1 MAAGSAQR
9 LSWKEFSKLLTAPD
23 TIIDFRLRPSSRHGY
38 PTMQGVVMS
47 LKVFV
52 AGGTGVLGRA
62 SLPALVEAGHSVR
75 STARGSNKAALVRS
89 LGAEPVECDLYDL
102 ASARKAVAGCDVL
115 IRLTTKIGSMTKIRD
130 HKMWNETNRLRTQGA
145 RVLVDAA
152 IQEGVPTYIH
162 ECVTFVY
169 ADGGT
174 RWLTEEAR
182 TDAGHGAIL
191 HAALEGEQEAARLTE
206 EGGKGIVL
214 RFGGFYGADAPSTPE
229 TFEMARRRML
239 AQIGPGTNYFSSI
252 YVPDAGRAVA
262 AVIDAPAGIYNVCDD
277 EPVLFREYLQAVA
290 NAAGAKKPL
299 HLPAFLGRLI
309 FGQVWEYFSRS
320 QRVSNAKLKR
330 ETGWEPQVA
339 SAAKGWEAVAAE
351 LERKAKQPT
360 QRKVA

>member
-1 MAAGSAQR
+1 M
-9 LSWKEFSKLLTAPD
+9 P
-23 TIIDFRLRPSSRHGY
+23 
-38 PTMQGVVMS
+38 

-62 SLPALVEAGHSVR
+62 SLPALVAAGHSVR
-75 STARGSNKAALVRS
+75 STARGSKKAALVRS

-102 ASARKAVAGCDVL
+102 ASVRKAVSGCDVL

-130 HKMWNETNRLRTQGA
+130 PKMWNETNRLRTQGA

-162 ECVTFVY
+162 ESVTFVY

-182 TDAGHGAIL
+182 TDTGSGAIL
-191 HAALEGEQEAARLTE
+191 HAALEGEREAERLTA
-206 EGGKGIVL
+206 EGGKGVVL
-214 RFGGFYGADAPSTPE
+214 RFGGFYGSDAPSTPE
-229 TFEMARRRML
+229 MLEMARRRML

-262 AVIDAPAGIYNVCDD
+262 AVVDAPAGIYNVCDD

-290 NAAGAKKPL
+290 NAAVAKKPL

-330 ETGWEPQVA
+330 TTGWEPQVI
-339 SAAKGWEAVAAE
+339 SAMKGWPLAAAE
-351 LERKAKQPT
+351 LGRGTEPPL
-360 QRKVA
+360 QRRVA

>member
-1 MAAGSAQR
+1 
-9 LSWKEFSKLLTAPD
+9 
-23 TIIDFRLRPSSRHGY
+23 
-38 PTMQGVVMS
+38 MS

-62 SLPALVEAGHSVR
+62 SLPALVSAGHSVR
-75 STARGSNKAALVRS
+75 STARGNDKAALVRS
-89 LGAEPVECDLYDL
+89 FGAEPVDCDLYDL
-102 ASARKAVAGCDVL
+102 GSVRQAIAGCDVL
-115 IRLTTKIGSMTKIRD
+115 IRLTTKIGSMSKIRNS
-130 HKMWNETNRLRTQGA
+130 KLWEETNRLRTEGA

-162 ECVTFVY
+162 ESVTFVY

-182 TDAGHGAIL
+182 TDEGRGAIL
-191 HAALEGEQEAARLTE
+191 HAALEGEREAERLTK
-206 EGGKGIVL
+206 EGGKGTVL
-214 RFGGFYGADAPSTPE
+214 RFGGFYGTDAPSTPE
-229 TFEMARRRML
+229 MLAMARRRML

-262 AVIDAPAGIYNVCDD
+262 AVLAAPAGIYNVCDD
-277 EPVLFREYLQAVA
+277 EPVLFRDYLQALA

-299 HLPAFLGRLI
+299 RLPAFLGRLM

-330 ETGWEPQVA
+330 ETGWKPQIA
-339 SAAKGWEAVAAE
+339 SAVKGWSLAAE
-351 LERKAKQPT
+351 LDRKAKPI
-360 QRKVA
+360 QRRAA

>member
-1 MAAGSAQR
+1 
-9 LSWKEFSKLLTAPD
+9 
-23 TIIDFRLRPSSRHGY
+23 
-38 PTMQGVVMS
+38 MS

-62 SLPALVEAGHSVR
+62 SLPALVAAGHSVG
-75 STARGSNKAALVRS
+75 STARGSNKAAQVHAC
-89 LGAEPVECDLYDL
+89 GAEPVDCDLNDITSVRR
-102 ASARKAVAGCDVL
+102 AIAGCDVL
-115 IRLTTKIGSMTKIRD
+115 IRLTTKIGSMTTIRD
-130 HKMWNETNRLRTQGA
+130 PRMWEETNRLRTQGA

-162 ECVTFVY
+162 ESVTFVY

-182 TDAGHGAIL
+182 TDAGGGPIL
-191 HAALEGEQEAARLTE
+191 RAALEGEREAERLTR

-214 RFGGFYGADAPSTPE
+214 RFAGFYGADAPSTPE
-229 TFEMARRRML
+229 MLELARRRVL

-262 AVIDAPAGIYNVCDD
+262 AAVAAPAGIYNVCDD
-277 EPVLFREYLQAVA
+277 EPVLFHEYLQAVA
-290 NAAGAKKPL
+290 NAAGAKRPL
-299 HLPAFLGRLI
+299 RLPAFLGRLV

-330 ETGWEPQVA
+330 ETRWAPRVTSAVNGWQV
-339 SAAKGWEAVAAE
+339 VAAE
-351 LERKAKQPT
+351 LNRNAKPD
-360 QRKVA
+360 QRRVA

>member
-1 MAAGSAQR
+1 M
-9 LSWKEFSKLLTAPD
+9 
-23 TIIDFRLRPSSRHGY
+23 
-38 PTMQGVVMS
+38 
-47 LKVFV
+47 
-52 AGGTGVLGRA
+52 GRA
-62 SLPALVEAGHSVR
+62 SLPALVAAGHRVR

-89 LGAEPVECDLYDL
+89 LGAEPVECDLFDL
-102 ASARKAVAGCDVL
+102 ASVRKAVAGCDVL
-115 IRLTTKIGSMTKIRD
+115 IRLTTKIGSMTNIRD
-130 HKMWNETNRLRTQGA
+130 PKMWNETNRLRTQSA

-152 IQEGVPTYIH
+152 IQEGVPTHIH
-162 ECVTFVY
+162 ESVAFVY

-191 HAALEGEQEAARLTE
+191 RAALEGEREAARVTK

-229 TFEMARRRML
+229 MLEMARRRLL

-262 AVIDAPAGIYNVCDD
+262 AVVDAPAGIYNVCDD

-299 HLPAFLGRLI
+299 RLPRFLGRLI

-330 ETGWEPQVA
+330 ETGWEPQIA
-339 SAAKGWEAVAAE
+339 SAVRGWQVVAAE
-351 LERKAKQPT
+351 LDPKTKQPV
-360 QRKVA
+360 QRRVA